1 MAKPEWLFGLH
12 TVSALLEKHPERVLE
27 VYLQEGRDD
36 QRAQQIQS
44 LVSTHGIPCRLVPK
58 QQLDDLSRQGGSQA
72 NKQADKQSNH
82 QGVVAKCRLAQPLR
96 EADLAQLVERANEP
110 VLLLILD
117 SVTDPHNLGACI
129 RTADAVG
136 AHGVVTTKDKAV
148 GLTPVVRRVAV
159 GAAEVVP
166 FFQVTNLAR
175 TLDELKQQGVWV
187 VGTAIDESAKS
198 LYDTD
203 LKGNIALVM
212 GAEGKGIRRLTK
224 DKCDSLLYIPMQGS
238 VDSLNVSV
246 ATGVCLFE
254 ALRQRS

>member
-12 TVSALLEKHPERVLE
+12 TVAAILEKHPERVLE

-44 LVSTHGIPCRLVPK
+44 LVNTHGVACRLVPR
-58 QQLDDLSRQGGSQA
+58 QQLDDLTRQGDAPG
-72 NKQADKQSNH
+72 NH
-82 QGVVAKCRLAQPLR
+82 QGVAAKCRLAQPLR
-96 EADLAQLVERANEP
+96 EADLRQLVERAAGP
-110 VLLLILD
+110 VLLLVLD

-136 AHGVVTTKDKAV
+136 AHGVVTTRDKAV

-175 TLDELKQQGVWV
+175 TLDDLKALGVWV

-203 LKGNIALVM
+203 LKGNLALVM
-212 GAEGKGIRRLTK
+212 GAEGKGIRRLTR

>member
-1 MAKPEWLFGLH
+1 MAKPDWVFGLH
-12 TVSALLEKHPERVLE
+12 TVTAILERHPERILE
-27 VYLQEGRDD
+27 LYLLEGRQD
-36 QRAQQIQS
+36 QRIEKIQK
-44 LVSTHGIPCRLVPK
+44 LANVHGIPCRQSSK
-58 QQLDDLSRQGGSQA
+58 QALDDLVQQG
-72 NKQADKQSNH
+72 NH
-82 QGVVAKCRLAQPLR
+82 QGVVAKSRLAQPLQ
-96 EADLAQLVERANEP
+96 EQQLYELVERAASP
-110 VLLLILD
+110 ILLLILD

-136 AHGVVTTKDKAV
+136 AAGVVTTRDKAV

-175 TLDELKQQGVWV
+175 TLDELKEMGVWV
-187 VGTAIDESAKS
+187 VGTAIDETAKS
-198 LYDTD
+198 LYETD
-203 LKGNIALVM
+203 LKGNVAMVM

-224 DKCDSLLYIPMQGS
+224 DKCDSLVYVPMQGS

>member
-12 TVSALLEKHPERVLE
+12 TVSAVLEKHPERVLE
-27 VYLQEGRDD
+27 IYLQEGRED
-36 QRAQQIQS
+36 QRIQQVQS
-44 LVSTHGIPCRLVPK
+44 LLSVHGIPSRLVPR
-58 QQLDDLSRQGGSQA
+58 QQLDDLVGREGGA
-72 NKQADKQSNH
+72 PANH
-82 QGVVAKCRLAQPLR
+82 QGVVAKCRLAQPLK
-96 EADLAQLVERANEP
+96 ETDLMQLVQRTSVP
-110 VLLLILD
+110 ILLLVLD

-136 AHGVVTTKDKAV
+136 AQGVITTRDKAV

-175 TLDELKQQGVWV
+175 TLDDLKELGVWV
-187 VGTAIDESAKS
+187 LGAAIDEGAKS
-198 LYDTD
+198 LYETD

-212 GAEGKGIRRLTK
+212 GAEGSGLRRLTR

>member
-12 TVSALLEKHPERVLE
+12 TVSALLEKHPERVME
-27 VYLQEGRDD
+27 VYLQDGRDD

-58 QQLDDLSRQGGSQA
+58 QQLDDLTRQGDVPG
-72 NKQADKQSNH
+72 NH
-82 QGVVAKCRLAQPLR
+82 QGVAAKCRLAQPLR
-96 EADLAQLVERANEP
+96 EADLAQLGERANEP